1 MGSKIDGSSTTGQL
15 PGLLCQRIDCQQQN
29 GMTPF
34 LPGRCKYFHLT
45 PISLHLQSRD
55 RRRDGSR
62 SNAVPDE
69 LTEVE
74 NSNNASRF
82 PRPRLRHSSFG
93 VHGRYVLLLL
103 INIMTAP
110 NKLWFYWPLV
120 GWGVAVLGHA
130 FAVMRASKSVDGPVT
145 EQAGMTIKAT
155 EIEEHARRLWEA
167 HGAKAIAEAAQ
178 KAGAF
183 EKAGDEEAGANLAP
197 H

>member
-1 MGSKIDGSSTTGQL
+1 MH
-15 PGLLCQRIDCQQQN
+15 RV
-29 GMTPF
+29 F
-34 LPGRCKYFHLT
+34 
-45 PISLHLQSRD
+45 RD
-55 RRRDGSR
+55 RGFVIHLSVYM
-62 SNAVPDE
+62 AV
-69 LTEVE
+69 
-74 NSNNASRF
+74 N
-82 PRPRLRHSSFG
+82 
-93 VHGRYVLLLL
+93 VLLLL

-130 FAVMRASKSVDGPVT
+130 FAVMRATKSVDGPVT

-183 EKAGDEEAGANLAP
+183 EKAGDEEQARTWRRIEAALIQMSGP
-197 H
+197 RES